1 MSEFLTLHFKKR
13 VLDQSRERHDG
24 SSQIATGS
32 LPPIEGVIAMYD
44 IAKLANLPQL
54 RGLAPT
60 TMAAF
65 ENFDRAAM
73 APGAIPRRYKE
84 LIALGVALATQCPY
98 SLEVHR
104 TNAENA
110 GVTEAEI
117 AEVVFLAA
125 TMRATAAIAHGTHL
139 VGARK
144 SAR

>member
-1 MSEFLTLHFKKR
+1 
-13 VLDQSRERHDG
+13 
-24 SSQIATGS
+24 
-32 LPPIEGVIAMYD
+32 MYD
-44 IAKLANLPQL
+44 IANLSNLPHL
-54 RGLAPT
+54 RNLSST

-73 APGAIPRRYKE
+73 APGVIPRRYKE

-117 AEVVFLAA
+117 AEVVYIAA

-139 VGARK
+139 VGPRK
-144 SAR
+144 SKRQEPR

>member
-1 MSEFLTLHFKKR
+1 
-13 VLDQSRERHDG
+13 
-24 SSQIATGS
+24 
-32 LPPIEGVIAMYD
+32 MYD
-44 IAKLANLPQL
+44 ISNLSNLPQL
-54 RGLAPT
+54 RSLSSA

-73 APGAIPRRYKE
+73 APGTIPRRYKE
-84 LIALGVALATQCPY
+84 LIALGVAIATQCPY

-139 VGARK
+139 VGPRK
-144 SAR
+144 AKRQNTP

>member
-1 MSEFLTLHFKKR
+1 
-13 VLDQSRERHDG
+13 
-24 SSQIATGS
+24 
-32 LPPIEGVIAMYD
+32 MYD

-117 AEVVFLAA
+117 AEVIFLAA

-139 VGARK
+139 VGARSSK
-144 SAR
+144 AGR